1 MLAQPNTRHF
11 LSPFWI
17 CCESLHE
24 TFYRLRA
31 FMQRLRNTQKS
42 MYGLKC
48 VPLILKIRL
57 VRTPFHTAVSR
68 KLALATTRRRCDG
81 VPMLLLNRRAPA
93 ACFQIACKRRNS
105 DHWFTHAHSA
115 RGSPPPQSELNAR
128 FDYTNGSLR
137 FLGSFVLS
145 RLCALCVPLV
155 DFVLIFGWPLVQT
168 LHELLWNASSL
179 TVFFG
184 GVLHSLLNFGA
195 SIVNCFRMWW
205 FESCLRLMF
214 MALKRLNYLLIRS
227 LLEFVI
233 HCLQSIS
240 FASGG
245 HFCSCIYSTCT
256 FPNSGF
262 TILFNFFALN
272 CFANKIVWEEAKRSK
287 LGYCASACWF
297 QVNFCAPNVF
307 AAYESHSGMIFGA
320 TLCSRQRFP
329 IILNFERLSLIEK
342 GAEHVVN
349 FCLQHQM
356 FPVDK
361 INEHL

>member
-1 MLAQPNTRHF
+1 MRWCAYAF
-11 LSPFWI
+11 VESESPGCVFSN
-17 CCESLHE
+17 CLQAAK
-24 TFYRLRA
+24 LR
-31 FMQRLRNTQKS
+31 
-42 MYGLKC
+42 
-48 VPLILKIRL
+48 PLIHTHTQRSRLSTTTIRIECSL
-57 VRTPFHTAVSR
+57 WLYEWF
-68 KLALATTRRRCDG
+68 LAIFGLFRALTT
-81 VPMLLLNRRAPA
+81 
-93 ACFQIACKRRNS
+93 
-105 DHWFTHAHSA
+105 
-115 RGSPPPQSELNAR
+115 
-128 FDYTNGSLR
+128 
-137 FLGSFVLS
+137 
-145 RLCALCVPLV
+145 LCALRPTRWFCV
-155 DFVLIFGWPLVQT
+155 DFWLAVGTNFAW
-168 LHELLWNASSL
+168 
-179 TVFFG
+179 TVVECLFVDRFFG
-184 GVLHSLLNFGA
+184 DVLHSLLNFGA

-240 FASGG
+240 FALGG
-245 HFCSCIYSTCT
+245 HFCSCIYGTCT

-287 LGYCASACWF
+287 LGYCAGACWF

-307 AAYESHSGMIFGA
+307 AAYESHSGIIFGA

-361 INEHL
+361 INEYL